1 MENIVEFIPV
11 ELIIAFDIEDVPDQ
25 YLALVKPHITV
36 KISETRIIHWEWH
49 YQDNYYL
56 LVDIT
61 CNPGAEEQGVVC
73 MNDTVIFKNVN
84 RKLTLV
90 NTSICNDRI
99 REFEHVRMFKQ
110 DKHDHCQHIGQLID
124 ELETDLLEE
133 EVSEEEFANIMAEP
147 YVHYSSDDA
156 SDIEST
162 VSSNSGENSEDI
174 NNSEHSDNNEE
185 YENDSISYERY

>member
-11 ELIIAFDIEDVPDQ
+11 ELIIAFDIDDVPDQ

-36 KISETRIIHWEWH
+36 KIIETRIIHWEWH
-49 YQDNYYL
+49 YQDDYYL
-56 LVDIT
+56 LVDII
-61 CNPGAEEQGVVC
+61 CNPGPEEQGVVC

-84 RKLTLV
+84 RKLSMV
-90 NTSICNDRI
+90 SENMCKDRI

-147 YVHYSSDDA
+147 YVHYSSDEA
-156 SDIEST
+156 SDVEGNDSG
-162 VSSNSGENSEDI
+162 NSGENSEQ
-174 NNSEHSDNNEE
+174 SDNQEDE
-185 YENDSISYERY
+185 DESISYERY